1 MSDFEKRVQI
11 NKIIESQLPEFIVS
25 DFPKATEFF
34 KQYYISQ
41 EFQGGTVDIA
51 ENLDQYLKLDNLV
64 PEVVT
69 GQTTLTH
76 NLSSSAGIVTVT
88 STKGFP
94 SEYGLL
100 KIDDE
105 IITYTGITTNTFTG
119 CIRGFSGINN
129 YSNVGISS
137 FNDNVNKQTLT
148 FSKTTAA
155 NHNQNSKVINLSVLF
170 LQQFYKK
177 LKYTFTPGL
186 ESFDFVSDLDVGN
199 FIKHARD
206 FYQSK
211 GIEESIRILFKILY
225 GVNAEVLDLEGRL
238 IKPSSADYIRREIV
252 VAKNISGDPLK
263 LEGQTIFKSTNLKT
277 NASVSDVQIFTRNN
291 DPYYKLGLFVGYSDR
306 DLIEG
311 IFTIPG
317 KTKVLESV
325 SVGSSIISVDS
336 TIGFGQTGTLVS
348 GNDII
353 DYTSKSINQFFGCTG
368 ITNAIPIASDIRS
381 DETIFGYENGDLT
394 KRVDLRI
401 TGVISEFEEVDD
413 ISLIEEGEEI
423 TVKNLGEI
431 VGNPSIGDKTY
442 KEVFANSWIYNTSV
456 RYQVSSISG
465 STFTLSSLIDK
476 SSLREGDVV
485 DVLFAYTNNIASA
498 DAVVTSV
505 NSALNQII
513 LSNLSGFS
521 AVSTQSYD
529 IRRKIKKATSALV
542 PLLLGNN
549 NYISNTLNV
558 YNNKDKEGYTAS
570 NSLPSYEI
578 TDNIIESSIPNG
590 SATYLDDYDDVARA
604 YSIIRFSS
612 SVRFIDGD
620 IVVYTATNSLSGLTS
635 GSEYY
640 VKLVGINGIRLYAS
654 KSLLS
659 GSEYLK
665 FGQTLTSGSH
675 TFTLKRHENRT
686 ISPNKILRKFPIEKV
701 NLNSGT
707 SLRKSINNVI
717 GGIGLLIDGVEI
729 SAPESLDKV
738 YYGPIKKFN
747 VLNSGKDY
755 DVVNPPKILI
765 STGSTIGTG
774 VTALVEPIIDGSV
787 KAVYVDPQDF
797 DIDVALSVTLTGGN
811 GSGCILE
818 PIVGERY
825 REVEFDSRALTV
837 GGGVDLTNE
846 TITFTTF
853 HNFADGERIIYNQ
866 NGNNPILVGVAGD
879 ISNTPTGTLV
889 SGDEYIAK
897 FVNTRTIKLF
907 NTQTDYLSGINT
919 IGFSTS
925 TSFAGIHKF
934 RTIPKKT
941 LRSVKVLQSGS
952 GYQYRKLRVE
962 SSGIS
967 THYNT
972 ISFKD
977 HGFKTEDIVLY
988 STTGTKISGLSTT
1001 VRYSLSVIDSDSF
1014 RLINVGAGA
1023 TITTDLV
1030 RNKYVDIQSTGSG
1043 YHIFQYPPIEVSANV
1058 SYGSTVTGNF
1068 TFTPI
1073 VTGEIVG
1080 AYLYEEGTE
1089 YGSTTLNLHKKP
1101 LITLQ
1106 NGKNAQLNPIVSNG
1120 RVIDVQVLSTGSE
1133 YYSIP
1138 ELITRGNGTG
1148 AILRPVINDGKITDV
1163 IVINSGIGYSAITAS
1178 IQVKPRGSG
1187 AIFDTEVRDLTVND
1201 AERYASYA
1209 RSGSTK
1215 IFSSLNKNLTDD
1227 SLVYG
1232 IYGYSSDLAN
1242 EYSDDLSSH
1251 SPIIGWAYDGNPIYG
1266 PYGYANS
1273 NDVQSGVKIITP
1285 SYSLNTAKVYNR
1297 PSFNSGFFIEDF
1309 EYTGTGDLDRHNGR
1323 FCKTPEFPNGVYA
1336 YFAGV
1341 TTSTISNTLEPLY
1354 PYFIGNTFRSTFIEE
1369 NSYLNQD
1376 FDFNNSNLIRNT
1388 FPYKIND
1395 EYANYDFLVE
1405 PYEIS
1410 PQVTIIESVKKGS
1423 VDDVAIIDGGT
1434 GYRIGE
1440 SINFNEE
1447 STEGT
1452 GFRAEVSELIGKNV
1466 TQIETSFETY
1476 NPSVF
1481 VWDTDQSISAYYR
1494 FGFDL
1499 LNNDTVLISGL
1510 STSIN
1515 NLSGSRSI
1523 GFTTETV
1530 GLAKTMSSYSSTPGG
1545 VVEDIFVTTRPTVS
1559 IGGSIRIKSSLGIE
1573 IVKVLNDYN
1582 NGVLR
1587 IKRFASAGVAHTYGS
1602 NLNII
1607 NDRIIVS
1614 SRSKVLPFESKPND
1628 LIYFNAKNSVGVGT
1642 TPGGSVYKVFNVG
1655 VTSQTASIPH
1665 RSIYFPNHPFKT
1677 GQKLTFTKSDLAG
1690 VDSLIVGDNP
1700 SNLNTFQ
1707 IPNTLTL
1714 TSDVYVINKG
1724 KDYVGLVTQV
1734 GLTTN
1739 SEGLYFYSDGT
1750 NNSEYLLQTN
1760 YSQVTGQID
1769 RIVTTVSVAQS
1780 HGLSNGDS
1788 IKLTV
1793 SPNIVVGVGTT
1804 AALTLAFNE
1813 SEKKILINPIGI
1825 NSSQINTTTNTI
1837 TLSNHGY
1844 RTGDKV
1850 FYNSTQVAS
1859 GLQTGSY
1866 YVIKDNNSQ
1875 FKLAETFYE
1884 TIPSSENVVN
1894 IVGTGASIHTFA
1906 AINPNINVIKNS
1918 TIKFNLGDSS
1928 LIGYKLKIFK
1938 DKKFENEFI
1947 SANDSRN
1954 FNVAGI
1960 GTIGFGT
1967 ASLSIEYSESTP
1979 SKLFYALEKSG
1990 YISTADKDV
1999 VNYSQINY
2007 IDSEYNG
2014 TYKIFGVSTDSFKIS
2029 PTQFPTVLKYAKDQT
2044 NILEYSTKSSTAI
2057 NGSIGRVKIISEG
2070 FNFKKLP
2077 KFENVSSEDGQDAN
2091 IVALST
2097 SIGRIKNVRIK
2108 DIGYEYPSD
2117 KTLSP
2122 EAFIDPIVNLNNS
2135 DTIDQIDIVSGG
2147 SRYLT
2152 APDLIL
2158 FNDETKT
2165 VIDSSSL
2172 VAVTPS
2178 GAISNVLQIAPIYGL
2193 KSNLHKI
2200 FAVNNSNGVGISS
2213 IITGS
2218 SGVATCTISTPIL
2231 GFTSPLFA
2239 NNDEIF
2245 VEGIELIGDG
2255 TGYNS
2260 EDYDYRFFK
2269 VQSYV
2274 NSNPAVLTFAVVDEL
2289 GVGLSTNPG
2298 IAKTFQSGYAT
2309 IINKKYYPEINVIK
2323 KRGSFS
2329 LNEQLFV
2336 NTGTGFIERDLYVSS
2351 IRDEYIKVNGSYSL
2365 KNGNQIKGRT
2375 SGAIADVSSVTENKS
2390 RFKTN
2395 YSSKQN
2401 LGWRNDIGKLSEDYQ
2416 VTPNNDYY
2424 QNLSYSIK
2432 SPITWDKL
2440 SSPVNSIVHPIGLK
2454 NFADVGIIS
2463 TTNASV
2469 GLSGTTNSITVLD
2482 VIGEKRVDIINNFDN
2497 VIDYE
2502 VRSNPEQSKFLKI
2515 QNRKLTD
2522 YTECRTNRV
2531 LIHDDISDKFSSR
2544 GFEDPF
2550 VEIEEIDA
2558 IDTHVRYTV
2567 QIVDPDTYDSQITEL
2582 VLQTTTLDSVLFE
2595 KYTAYTN
2602 ELLGEFSANVDDSG
2616 RKTLIFTPTNRF
2628 TRDHDIKVLKKTF
2641 SSSESGTGIGTN
2653 TFGSINLIGS
2663 NIIGISSVGTA
2674 NSVRTLAEFSNINFN
2689 GLFANIEITNNL
2701 SKEVNY
2707 VEAALDFDGSNTYL
2721 SEYYFDTKTQSYSS
2735 SSIGL
2740 VTAIYDSTSGI
2751 VSFRVQNEENNLI
2764 DVKASIVGFAATSSG
2779 IGTYRF
2785 LVSGQPSGSER
2796 SARLESTVGVGT
2808 TSVMVGVFDLELI
2821 SSVSSIV
2828 RVSSGSSSAIHQ
2840 VSILNDRTNT
2850 TIVPGPF
2857 SPSNNVTGLGTFGGE
2872 TIGNKFYLNFYPDS
2886 LSSNTNV
2893 QGFNEVFYTYSDFE
2907 NTPGVLTY
2915 GKSTQSIFLSAYDS
2929 INGTRA
2935 NKVNFTL
2942 KHEGTPIY
2950 KKTFDPSDTAT
2961 VDFSTGIFTI
2971 RNHFFNTG
2979 EELTYTPKSTFIG
2992 VGQSAIGIGATAN
3005 YLGIVTNKLPEKV
3018 YPIAITPDT
3027 FKLATQRSYANLG
3040 IAITFTNSGLGNAHE
3055 LEMSKK
3061 LSKSVIS
3068 LDGIVQQPITFTP
3081 ISHKLQYNSGS
3092 ISAGIATFNLSG
3104 ISSIQ
3109 PRDILKID
3117 NEYMKV
3123 IEIGISS
3130 NTGGN
3135 ITGIINSSGIA
3146 TFPTVSVVR
3155 ASVGSTAA
3163 THNDG
3168 ANVQVYRGSF
3178 NIVGTEIWFADPPK
3192 GNTRARRDASN
3203 LPYVRAQYAG
3213 RTFLRSNYDT
3223 NMIFDDVSDQF
3234 TGIGKTYT
3242 MTVEGINTTGISIGN
3257 GILFI
3262 NGVFQTPTTI
3272 NNAGNNYEF
3281 VNDNVAGISS
3291 VVFTGITSTDGTY
3304 IKSDF
3309 DINQNQ
3315 LPRGGLI
3322 VSLGSTPGLGYA
3334 PLVGAKVKT
3343 VLNGSGTVIN
3353 ITGISHTGPGQ
3364 SISTASYN
3372 NQTGIIEITT
3382 TTDHGFVGGDRIK
3395 LVGLGFTCPSGAG
3408 IVSYFPSRGL
3418 DYSYDIVNIIS
3429 AQSFAANVGTSTL
3442 PHNYIGF
3449 GTVFPWY
3456 DLNYGSGYRG
3466 TVSIGI
3472 TDSNHTGSAATISA
3486 TVGAGGTLSFIVVGG
3501 GSGYVDPYISIPEPI
3516 YENLPVIGVSRVGVG
3531 STTQTGSNLL
3541 MNVKIGPSPS
3551 TVGIGSTLF
3560 IVESFQISR
3569 PGYAFQIG
3577 DVFKPVGLVTAKDYI
3592 QPLQEFQLEVVE
3604 TFQDFFSSWSFG
3616 EINYID
3622 SISTLQNSN
3631 RTRFPLFYNGQLLSF
3646 EIDSSN
3652 PLSSAINLDAVLLIF
3667 VNGVIQEPSFAYR
3680 FFGGTSFE
3688 FTEAP
3693 KSSDKV
3699 DIFFYIG
3706 QNGVDISLIDINETM
3721 KIGDDVF
3728 VRKNPFYSSIP
3739 DQQRDRTIV
3748 DINGS
3753 DTIETDTY
3761 VGSGINESL
3770 YRPIEWIKQKKDKYI
3785 KGDVVYKTRDSL
3797 EPFVYPTAK
3806 IIGDIEVGTSDI
3818 FVDDAQFFNYEE
3830 NNYGITITSVDGLI
3844 VQGTDP
3850 VAAAFTAT
3858 VSAAGTISA
3867 ITITNPGIGYSTNV
3881 PIKISIPRVGIGT
3894 FSLEYVGLGTGVG
3907 IGITATATAN
3917 VSGGQIVSVTVT
3929 NPGFGYTIAPK
3940 LIIEVPPIETEKIT
3954 GIANVQGFSGII
3966 TGITTTTGIGG
3977 HPLALKINFRAN
3989 ASDAN
3994 DLQPGYPIL
4003 VYNTTVGTG
4012 VTSVNSGNTSIVGI
4026 GTSFLDNV
4034 YIVNSKVN
4042 FGPNAEIICNI
4053 KTDSNIVGI
4062 ATTGSLTLPLG
4073 RVSWGRLYNFT
4084 SRINPISIG
4093 VTGLI
4098 VDSGLSTFPTI
4109 QRRTFG
4115 LRNSGAIRK
4124 LSNL

>member
-34 KQYYISQ
+34 KQYYVSQ

-64 PEVVT
+64 PEVIT
-69 GQTTLTH
+69 GQTSLTYSI
-76 NLSSSAGIVTVT
+76 SSSAGIVTVT

-94 SEYGLL
+94 TEYGLL
-100 KIDDE
+100 RIDDE
-105 IITYTGITTNTFTG
+105 IVTYTGITTNTFTG
-119 CIRGFSGINN
+119 CIRGFSGITN

-137 FNDNVNKQTLT
+137 FDDNVNKQSLT

-155 NHNQNSKVINLSVLF
+155 SHNQNSKVTNLSVLF
-170 LQQFYKK
+170 LQEFYKK
-177 LKYTFTPGL
+177 LKYAFTPGL

-211 GIEESIRILFKILY
+211 GIGESIRILFKVLY

-263 LEGQTIFKSTNLKT
+263 LEGQTIFKSTDTKT

-291 DPYYKLGLFVGYSDR
+291 ESYYKLGLFVGYSDR

-325 SVGSSIISVDS
+325 SAGSSIISVDS
-336 TIGFGQTGTLVS
+336 TIGFGQTGILVS
-348 GNDII
+348 GNDMI
-353 DYTSKSINQFFGCTG
+353 DYTSKSINQFFGCSG
-368 ITNAIPIASDIRS
+368 ITSTISISSDIRS
-381 DETIFGYENGDLT
+381 NETIFGYENADLA

-413 ISLIEEGEEI
+413 VFLIEEGEEI
-423 TVKNLGEI
+423 VVKNLGEVI
-431 VGNPSIGDKTY
+431 TNPTTRDKTY
-442 KEVFANSWIYNTSV
+442 KEVFANSWIYNTSS

-476 SSLREGDVV
+476 SSLREGDIV
-485 DVLFAYTNNIASA
+485 DILFAYTNNVASTNA
-498 DAVVTSV
+498 IVTSV
-505 NSALNQII
+505 NTALNQVI

-521 AVSTQSYD
+521 QISTQSYD
-529 IRRKIKKATSALV
+529 IRRKIKKATSASV
-542 PLLLGNN
+542 PLLLGDS
-549 NYISNTLNV
+549 NYISNILNV
-558 YNNKDKEGYTAS
+558 YNNRDKEGYVAS

-590 SATYLDDYDDVARA
+590 STTYLDDYDNVAQA
-604 YSIIRFSS
+604 YAVIRFPS

-620 IVVYTATNSLSGLTS
+620 IVVYASDNPLSGLTS

-665 FGQTLTSGSH
+665 FGENPTSGVH
-675 TFTLKRHENRT
+675 IFTIKKHEDRT
-686 ISPNKILRKFPIEKV
+686 ISPNKILRKFPIEKITS
-701 NLNSGT
+701 NAGT
-707 SLRKSINNVI
+707 SLRKSINNVV

-755 DVVNPPKILI
+755 DVVNPPKIVI
-765 STGSTIGTG
+765 SVGSTTGTG
-774 VTALVEPIIDGSV
+774 VTALVEPIISGTV

-797 DIDVALSVTLTGGN
+797 DIDTALSVTLTGGN

-818 PIVGERY
+818 PVVGERY
-825 REVEFDSRALTV
+825 REVEFDSRALTI
-837 GGGVDLTNE
+837 GGGVDLTDE

-853 HNFADGERIIYNQ
+853 HNFVDGERIIYNQ
-866 NGNNPILVGVAGD
+866 NGNSPILVGVAGD

-907 NTQTDYLSGINT
+907 NTTSDYLAGINT

-941 LRSVKVLQSGS
+941 LRSVQVLQSGS
-952 GYQYRKLRVE
+952 GYQYRKLRVK

-967 THYNT
+967 TDYNT
-972 ISFKD
+972 ITFED
-977 HGFKTEDIVLY
+977 HGFKTGDIVLY
-988 STTGTKISGLSTT
+988 STTGTAISGLSTT
-1001 VRYSLSVIDSDSF
+1001 FRYSVNTIDSDSF
-1014 RLINVGAGA
+1014 KLINVGVAA
-1023 TITTDLV
+1023 TLTSDLA
-1030 RNKYVDIQSTGSG
+1030 RNKYVDFQSTGSG
-1043 YHIFQYPPIEVSANV
+1043 YHIFEYPPIEVSANV
-1058 SYGSTVTGNF
+1058 SFGSTFTGNF

-1101 LITLQ
+1101 LITLK

-1133 YYSIP
+1133 YYSLP
-1138 ELITRGNGTG
+1138 ELITKGDGTG
-1148 AILRPVINDGKITDV
+1148 AILKPVINDGKITDV
-1163 IVINSGIGYSAITAS
+1163 IVINSGIGYSATSAS

-1187 AIFDTEVRDLTVND
+1187 AIFDTEVRDLTIND
-1201 AERYASYA
+1201 AERYASYT
-1209 RSGSTK
+1209 RTRPTK
-1215 IFSSLNKNLTDD
+1215 IFSSLNKNITDD

-1232 IYGYSSDLAN
+1232 IYGYSEDLASN
-1242 EYSDDLSSH
+1242 YSDNLASH

-1266 PYGYANS
+1266 PYGYANP
-1273 NDVQSGVKIITP
+1273 NDVQSGVRIINP
-1285 SYSLNTAKVYNR
+1285 SYTLNTAKVYNR
-1297 PSFNSGFFIEDF
+1297 PSFSSGFFIEDF
-1309 EYTGTGDLDRHNGR
+1309 EYTSTGDLDKHNGR

-1341 TTSTISNTLEPLY
+1341 TTSTTSNTLEPLY

-1369 NSYLNQD
+1369 NSYLNQN

-1405 PYEIS
+1405 PYEIL
-1410 PQVTIIESVKKGS
+1410 PQITVIESVKKGS
-1423 VDDVAIIDGGT
+1423 VDDVTVIDGGT
-1434 GYRIGE
+1434 GYKIGE

-1447 STEGT
+1447 GTEGT
-1452 GFRAEVSELIGKNV
+1452 GFRAEVSELIGKDV
-1466 TQIETSFETY
+1466 TQVETSFESY
-1476 NPSVF
+1476 IPCVF
-1481 VWDTDQSISAYYR
+1481 VWDTDQSVSAYYR
-1494 FGFDL
+1494 SGFDL

-1515 NLSGSRSI
+1515 NLSGSKSI

-1545 VVEDIFVTTRPTVS
+1545 LTEDIFVTTRPTVS
-1559 IGGSIRIKSSLGIE
+1559 IGGSIRIKSNLGIE
-1573 IVKVLNDYN
+1573 VVKVLNDYN
-1582 NGVLR
+1582 NGVLKV
-1587 IKRFASAGVAHTYGS
+1587 KRFANSGVAHTYS
-1602 NLNII
+1602 SSLNVI
-1607 NDRIIVS
+1607 NDRVIIP
-1614 SRSKVLPFESKPND
+1614 SRTKITQFESKPND
-1628 LIYFNAKNSVGVGT
+1628 LVYFNAKNSVGVGT
-1642 TPGGSVYKVFNVG
+1642 TPGGAVYKAFTIG
-1655 VTSQTASIPH
+1655 VTTQTASIPH
-1665 RSIYFPNHPFKT
+1665 RSIYLPNHPFKT
-1677 GQKLTFTKSDLAG
+1677 GQKLTFTKTDFAG
-1690 VDSLIVGDNP
+1690 VDSLIVGNDA
-1700 SNLNTFQ
+1700 SSLNTFQ
-1707 IPNTLTL
+1707 IPNTFTL

-1750 NNSEYLLQTN
+1750 DNSEYLLQTN
-1760 YSQVTGQID
+1760 YSQITGQID
-1769 RIVTTVSVAQS
+1769 RAVTTVSVAQS

-1788 IKLTV
+1788 VKLAV
-1793 SPNIVVGVGTT
+1793 VPNIVVGVGTT
-1804 AALTLAFNE
+1804 SALTLTFNE
-1813 SEKKILINPIGI
+1813 SEKKILVNPTGI

-1837 TLSNHGY
+1837 TVTNHGY
-1844 RTGDKV
+1844 KTGDKV
-1850 FYNSTQVAS
+1850 FYDSTQVAS

-1866 YVIKDNNSQ
+1866 YVIKDNSSQ
-1875 FKLAETFYE
+1875 FRLAETLYE
-1884 TIPSSENVVN
+1884 TNPSTENVVN
-1894 IVGTGASIHTFA
+1894 IVGTGGSIHTFA
-1906 AINPNINVIKNS
+1906 LINPSISVTKNS
-1918 TIKFNLGDSS
+1918 TLEFNISDPS
-1928 LIGYKLKIFK
+1928 LVGYKLKIFK
-1938 DKKFENEFI
+1938 DGEYKNEFI
-1947 SANDSRN
+1947 SASDSRD
-1954 FNVAGI
+1954 FNVLGI
-1960 GTIGFGT
+1960 GTVGFGT
-1967 ASLSIEYSESTP
+1967 ASLSIKYSENIP

-1999 VNYSQINY
+1999 INYSQINY
-2007 IDSEYNG
+2007 VDSEYNG
-2014 TYKIFGVSTDSFKIS
+2014 TYKIFGISTDSFKIS
-2029 PTQFPTVLKYAKDQT
+2029 PSQAPTVLKYTKNQT
-2044 NILEYSTKSSTAI
+2044 SKLEYSTKSSTAI
-2057 NGSIGRVKIISEG
+2057 NGSIGKVKIISEG

-2077 KFENVSSEDGQDAN
+2077 KFENVSTENGLDAN
-2091 IVALST
+2091 VVAVST
-2097 SIGRIKNVRIK
+2097 SIGRIKNIRIK
-2108 DIGYEYPSD
+2108 DVGYEYPSD
-2117 KTLSP
+2117 KTLAP
-2122 EAFIDPIVNLNNS
+2122 EAFVSPIINLENS
-2135 DTIDQIDIVSGG
+2135 DTIDTIDIVSGG

-2152 APDLIL
+2152 TPNLIL
-2158 FNDETKT
+2158 FNDETKK
-2165 VIDSSSL
+2165 VIDTSSL
-2172 VAVTPS
+2172 VAITPS
-2178 GAISNVLQIAPIYGL
+2178 GAISDVVQIAPIYGL
-2193 KSNLHKI
+2193 KSNPHKI
-2200 FAVNNSNGVGISS
+2200 LAVNNSNGVGISS
-2213 IITGS
+2213 ILSGNT
-2218 SGVATCTISTPIL
+2218 GVATCTLSTPIL
-2231 GFTSPLFA
+2231 GFTTPLFA
-2239 NNDEIF
+2239 DGDEIF
-2245 VEGIELIGDG
+2245 VEGIDLIDDG

-2260 EDYDYRFFK
+2260 KDYDYRFFK

-2309 IINKKYYPEINVIK
+2309 IVNKKHYPEINVIK
-2323 KRGSFS
+2323 KRSTFT

-2336 NTGTGFIERDLYVSS
+2336 NTGTGFVERDLYVFS
-2351 IRDEYIKVNGSYSL
+2351 IRDEYIKVNGNYSL
-2365 KNGNQIKGRT
+2365 KTGDQIKGRI
-2375 SGAIADVSSVTENKS
+2375 SGAIANVSSVRENKS
-2390 RFKTN
+2390 RFKID
-2395 YSSKQN
+2395 YSSKQD

-2440 SSPVNSIVHPIGLK
+2440 SSPVNSIVHPAGLK

-2463 TTNASV
+2463 ATNASV
-2469 GLSGTTNSITVLD
+2469 GLSGTTSSIAVLD
-2482 VIGEKRVDIINNFDN
+2482 VIEEKRVDAINNFDN

-2502 VRSNPEQSKFLKI
+2502 IRLNPEQSKFVKI

-2531 LIHDDISDKFSSR
+2531 LIHDDISDRFSSR

-2558 IDTHVRYTV
+2558 IDTHVRYTI
-2567 QIVDPDTYDSQITEL
+2567 QIVDPDTYDAQITEL
-2582 VLQTTTLDSVLFE
+2582 VLQTTTLDSILFE

-2641 SSSESGTGIGTN
+2641 AANETGTGIGTN
-2653 TFGSINLIGS
+2653 TFGSIDLIGS

-2674 NSVRTLAEFSNINFN
+2674 NSIRTLAQFSSANFN
-2689 GLFANIEITNNL
+2689 GLFANIEVTNNL
-2701 SKEVNY
+2701 SKQINY
-2707 VEAALDFDGSNTYL
+2707 IEAALDFDGSNTYL
-2721 SEYYFDTKTQSYSS
+2721 SEYYFDTQTQSYSS

-2740 VTAIYDSTSGI
+2740 VTAIYDSTAGI

-2764 DVKASIVGFAATSSG
+2764 DVRASIVGFAATSSG

-2785 LVSGQPSGSER
+2785 LVNGQPAGSER
-2796 SARLESTVGVGT
+2796 SVKLESTVGVGT
-2808 TSVMVGVFDLELI
+2808 TSVMVGTFDLSLI

-2840 VSILNDRTNT
+2840 VSILNDTANT
-2850 TIVPGPF
+2850 IVVPGPF
-2857 SPSNNVTGLGTFGGE
+2857 SPANNVTGLGTFGGE
-2872 TIGNKFYLNFYPDS
+2872 LVGDKFNLNFYPDS
-2886 LSSNTNV
+2886 SSSNTRI
-2893 QGFNEVFYTYSDFE
+2893 QGFNEVLYTYSDFD
-2907 NTPGVLTY
+2907 NAPAALTY
-2915 GKSTQSIFLSAYDS
+2915 GKSTQSVFLSAYDS

-2950 KKTFDPSDTAT
+2950 KKTFDPTDTAT
-2961 VDFSTGIFTI
+2961 LNFATGVFTI

-2979 EELTYTPKSTFIG
+2979 EELVYTPKSTFIG
-2992 VGQSAIGIGATAN
+2992 VGQSAMGIGATAN
-3005 YLGIVTNKLPEKV
+3005 YLGIVTNRLPNV
-3018 YPIAITPDT
+3018 IYPIALTPDT
-3027 FKLATQRSYANLG
+3027 FKLSTQKSYALLG
-3040 IAITFTNSGLGNAHE
+3040 IGVTFTSAGLGNAHE

-3081 ISHKLQYNSGS
+3081 ISHTLQYNSGS

-3109 PRDILKID
+3109 PRDIIKID

-3123 IEIGISS
+3123 VEVGVSS

-3155 ASVGSTAA
+3155 ASAGSTAT

-3168 ANVQVYRGSF
+3168 SRVQVYRGSF
-3178 NIVGTEIWFADPPK
+3178 NIVGTEIWFVDPPK

-3223 NMIFDDVSDQF
+3223 NMVFDDVSDQF

-3242 MTVEGINTTGISIGN
+3242 MTVEGINTTGVSIGN

-3281 VNDNVAGISS
+3281 ENSVGISS

-3334 PLVGAKVKT
+3334 PLVGAKVRA
-3343 VLNGSGTVIN
+3343 VLSGFGTVTS

-3364 SISTASYN
+3364 SISTALYN

-3382 TTDHGFVGGDRIK
+3382 GTDHGFVGGDRIK

-3429 AQSFAANVGTSTL
+3429 SKSFTANVGTSTL
-3442 PHNYIGF
+3442 PHSYIGF

-3472 TDSNHTGSAATISA
+3472 TDPNHTGTAATITA
-3486 TVGAGGTLSFIVVGG
+3486 TVGAGGSLSFSVVSG
-3501 GSGYVDPYISIPEPI
+3501 GSSYVDPYISIPEPI
-3516 YENLPVIGVSRVGVG
+3516 YENLPVVGVSRVGVG

-3569 PGYAFQIG
+3569 PGYAFQVG
-3577 DVFKPVGLVTAKDYI
+3577 DIFKPIGLVTAKDYS

-3616 EINYID
+3616 EMNYID
-3622 SISTLQNSN
+3622 SISTLQNGS
-3631 RTRFPLFYNGQLLSF
+3631 RTRFPLYYNGQLLSF
-3646 EIDSSN
+3646 EIDQSN
-3652 PLSSAINLDAVLLIF
+3652 PLSGAINLDAVLLIF
-3667 VNGVIQEPSFAYR
+3667 VNGVIQEPSYAYR

-3688 FTEAP
+3688 FTEPP

-3706 QNGVDISLIDINETM
+3706 QNGVDISLIDVNETI

-3728 VRKNPFYSSIP
+3728 VRKNPFYPSISE
-3739 DQQRDRTIV
+3739 QERDRTIV
-3748 DINGS
+3748 DITGS
-3753 DTIETDTY
+3753 DTIETDIY
-3761 VGSGINESL
+3761 VGTGINEST
-3770 YRPIEWIKQKKDKYI
+3770 YRPIEWIKQKTDKYL
-3785 KGDVVYKTRDSL
+3785 KGDVIYKTRDSL
-3797 EPFVYPTAK
+3797 EPYVYPTAK
-3806 IIGDIEVGTSDI
+3806 IIGDITTGSPNI
-3818 FVDDAQFFNYEE
+3818 FVDNAQFFNYEE
-3830 NNYGITITSVDGLI
+3830 DNYGISITSVDGLI
-3844 VQGTDP
+3844 VQGTDL

-3881 PIKISIPRVGIGT
+3881 PIKISNPIVGISTFVLDDYGLGSGIGIGT
-3894 FSLEYVGLGTGVG
+3894 
-3907 IGITATATAN
+3907 TATAIAN
-3917 VSGGQIVSVTVT
+3917 VSGGQVISVTIT
-3929 NPGFGYTIAPK
+3929 NPGFGYTVAPK
-3940 LIIEVPPIETEKIT
+3940 LIVEVPPVTTEKIT

-3966 TGITTTTGIGG
+3966 TGITTTTGTGG

-3994 DLQPGYPIL
+3994 DLQSGYPIL
-4003 VYNTTVGTG
+4003 VYNTTIGTG
-4012 VTSVNSGNTSIVGI
+4012 VTSVNNGNTSVVGI

-4034 YIVNSKVN
+4034 YIVNSKTN
-4042 FGPNAEIICNI
+4042 SGPNAEIICNI
-4053 KTDSNIVGI
+4053 KTDSNVVGI
-4062 ATTGSLTLPLG
+4062 ATTGSITLPLG
-4073 RVSWGRLYNFT
+4073 NISWGRLYNFT
-4084 SRINPISIG
+4084 TRTNPISIG
-4093 VTGLI
+4093 VTGLV